1 MSVDKKKSVISIL
14 EFKSLSGFSAEE
26 IVRMLAKGELPS
38 SFAEDGQLVV
48 DLDTVDYENLRLK
61 SLSDKQSNR
70 LLPQDTTLLE
80 EVISSEI
87 LKELDSIVDEA
98 LELALSW
105 TNKSTVQDVDCL
117 LYTSPSPRDR
127 TRSRMPSSA

>member
-105 TNKSTVQDVDCL
+105 TNKSTVQDVDN
-117 LYTSPSPRDR
+117 SSQDPSDK
-127 TRSRMPSSA
+127 

>member
-1 MSVDKKKSVISIL
+1 
-14 EFKSLSGFSAEE
+14 
-26 IVRMLAKGELPS
+26 MLAKGELPAT
-38 SFAEDGQLVV
+38 FAEDSQLVV

-70 LLPQDTTLLE
+70 LLPRETTLLE

-87 LKELDSIVDEA
+87 LKALDSIVDEA

-105 TNKSTVQDVDCL
+105 TNKSTVQDVDN
-117 LYTSPSPRDR
+117 SSQDPSGK
-127 TRSRMPSSA
+127 

>member
-38 SFAEDGQLVV
+38 SFAEDDQLVV

-105 TNKSTVQDVDCL
+105 TNKSTVQDVDN
-117 LYTSPSPRDR
+117 SSQDPSDK
-127 TRSRMPSSA
+127 

>member
-105 TNKSTVQDVDCL
+105 TNKSTVQDVDNS
-117 LYTSPSPRDR
+117 TQDPSDK
-127 TRSRMPSSA
+127 

>member
-1 MSVDKKKSVISIL
+1 MSVNKEKLIVSIL

-26 IVRMLAKGELPS
+26 ILRMLAKGELQS
-38 SFAEDGQLVV
+38 TFAEDNQLVV

-61 SLSDKQSNR
+61 SLSDKQNNK
-70 LLPQDTTLLE
+70 LLPQDTALLE

-105 TNKSTVQDVDCL
+105 TNKSPGQDVDN
-117 LYTSPSPRDR
+117 SSHDPSDK
-127 TRSRMPSSA
+127 